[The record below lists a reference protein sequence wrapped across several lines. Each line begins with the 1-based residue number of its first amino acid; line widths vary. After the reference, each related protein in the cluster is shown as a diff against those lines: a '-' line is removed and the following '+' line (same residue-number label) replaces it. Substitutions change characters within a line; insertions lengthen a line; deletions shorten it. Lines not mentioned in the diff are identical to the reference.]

1 MRKGIAVYVINGK
14 AMLKY
19 TIRRKVMK
27 KMMLVIATLL
37 LSSQM
42 TFANVTLRD
51 VTLTDV
57 EGHWAEDYITDWVKK
72 MLYQVMAMAALNRL

>member
-1 MRKGIAVYVINGK
+1 
-14 AMLKY
+14 
-19 TIRRKVMK
+19 
-27 KMMLVIATLL
+27 MMLVIATLL

-51 VTLTDV
+51 VILTDV

-72 MLYQVMAMAALNRL
+72 ILYQVMAMAALNRL